1 MEIASKLRN
10 LNFAME
16 ELHIITTESVVK
28 KLSVWSQMIEDL
40 MCRFSLDIGAL
51 SERFG
56 TKPDA
61 LWAMVARMRDRFG
74 DQISIKGDRLM
85 LKQNARLIARLCAQE
100 IDAYAMPE
108 GRHSR
113 AM

>member
-1 MEIASKLRN
+1 
-10 LNFAME
+10 
-16 ELHIITTESVVK
+16 
-28 KLSVWSQMIEDL
+28 
-40 MCRFSLDIGAL
+40 
-51 SERFG
+51 
-56 TKPDA
+56 
-61 LWAMVARMRDRFG
+61 MVARMRDRFG